1 MGTQTQS
8 ISRFYRLH
16 SFPARA
22 INTSLSLN
30 PAKLLINPSIKMRYS
45 FALLAG
51 VAAASYIPEV
61 PSSSAAPSSSAK
73 GYGYGDY
80 KPSSSAAP
88 SSSAKGYGGDYWP
101 KSSSSSSVKAP
112 YVPKSSSAPYKP
124 TYTTIECEG
133 PTTFTYGSKTYSA
146 ETKTSWVVECTD
158 EPYVPKPEP
167 VKSSSYEVK
176 PTYEPKP
183 VYPTKPAYPPSA
195 SVTKTGP
202 LQVTANAAVNNVAG
216 AGAALAGVFGAV
228 AYLL

>member
-1 MGTQTQS
+1 MGITQTQS

-80 KPSSSAAP
+80 RPN
-88 SSSAKGYGGDYWP
+88 
-101 KSSSSSSVKAP
+101 SSSSSVKAP

-146 ETKTSWVVECTD
+146 ETKPSWVVECTD

-167 VKSSSYEVK
+167 VK

-183 VYPTKPAYPPSA
+183 VYPSYTPTKPAYTPSA

>member
-1 MGTQTQS
+1 MGSHERKASPGFTDY
-8 ISRFYRLH
+8 IRFQHVRSTPVLRL
-16 SFPARA
+16 
-22 INTSLSLN
+22 IQQ
-30 PAKLLINPSIKMRYS
+30 KLLINPSIKMRYS

-101 KSSSSSSVKAP
+101 KSSSSSVKAP

-133 PTTFTYGSKTYSA
+133 PTPFTYGSKTHSA

-167 VKSSSYEVK
+167 VK

-183 VYPTKPAYPPSA
+183 VYPSYTPSA

>member
-1 MGTQTQS
+1 MGTSHERKASPGFTDY
-8 ISRFYRLH
+8 IRFQHVRSTPVLRL
-16 SFPARA
+16 
-22 INTSLSLN
+22 IQQ
-30 PAKLLINPSIKMRYS
+30 KLLINNSIKMRYS

-51 VAAASYIPEV
+51 VAAASYIPEA
-61 PSSSAAPSSSAK
+61 PSSSSVAPSSSAK
-73 GYGYGDY
+73 G
-80 KPSSSAAP
+80 
-88 SSSAKGYGGDYWP
+88 
-101 KSSSSSSVKAP
+101 P

-167 VKSSSYEVK
+167 VK

-183 VYPTKPAYPPSA
+183 VYPSYTPTKPAYTPSA

>member
-1 MGTQTQS
+1 MGSHERKASPGFTDY
-8 ISRFYRLH
+8 IRFQHVRSTPVLRL
-16 SFPARA
+16 
-22 INTSLSLN
+22 IQQ
-30 PAKLLINPSIKMRYS
+30 KLLINNSIKMRYS

-51 VAAASYIPEV
+51 VTAASYIPG
-61 PSSSAAPSSSAK
+61 A
-73 GYGYGDY
+73 
-80 KPSSSAAP
+80 
-88 SSSAKGYGGDYWP
+88 
-101 KSSSSSSVKAP
+101 SSSSSVKAP

-167 VKSSSYEVK
+167 VK

-183 VYPTKPAYPPSA
+183 VYPSYTPTKPAYTPSA

>member
-1 MGTQTQS
+1 MGTSHERKASPGFTDY
-8 ISRFYRLH
+8 IRFQHVRSTPVLRL
-16 SFPARA
+16 
-22 INTSLSLN
+22 IQQ
-30 PAKLLINPSIKMRYS
+30 KLLINNSIKMRYS

-51 VAAASYIPEV
+51 VAAASYIPEA
-61 PSSSAAPSSSAK
+61 PSSSSVAPSSSAK

-80 KPSSSAAP
+80 APKP
-88 SSSAKGYGGDYWP
+88 
-101 KSSSSSSVKAP
+101 SSSSVKAP

-167 VKSSSYEVK
+167 VK
-176 PTYEPKP
+176 PTY
-183 VYPTKPAYPPSA
+183 TPSA

>member
-1 MGTQTQS
+1 MGTGDERKASPGFTDY
-8 ISRFYRLH
+8 IRFQHVRSTPVLRL
-16 SFPARA
+16 
-22 INTSLSLN
+22 IQQ
-30 PAKLLINPSIKMRYS
+30 KLLINNSIKMRYS

-51 VAAASYIPEV
+51 VTAASYIPG
-61 PSSSAAPSSSAK
+61 APSSS
-73 GYGYGDY
+73 
-80 KPSSSAAP
+80 SVAP
-88 SSSAKGYGGDYWP
+88 TSSAKGYGGDYWP

-167 VKSSSYEVK
+167 VK

-183 VYPTKPAYPPSA
+183 VYTPSA

>member
-1 MGTQTQS
+1 MGTSHERKASPGFTDY
-8 ISRFYRLH
+8 IRFQHVRSTPVLRL
-16 SFPARA
+16 
-22 INTSLSLN
+22 IQQ
-30 PAKLLINPSIKMRYS
+30 KLLINNSIKMRYS

-51 VAAASYIPEV
+51 VAAASYIPEA
-61 PSSSAAPSSSAK
+61 PSSSSVAPSSSAK

-80 KPSSSAAP
+80 APKPSSSSAAP

-101 KSSSSSSVKAP
+101 KSSSSSSVRAP

-124 TYTTIECEG
+124 AYT
-133 PTTFTYGSKTYSA
+133 
-146 ETKTSWVVECTD
+146 
-158 EPYVPKPEP
+158 
-167 VKSSSYEVK
+167 
-176 PTYEPKP
+176 
-183 VYPTKPAYPPSA
+183 PSA

>member
-1 MGTQTQS
+1 MGSHERKASPGFTDY
-8 ISRFYRLH
+8 IRFQHVRSTPVLRL
-16 SFPARA
+16 
-22 INTSLSLN
+22 IQQ
-30 PAKLLINPSIKMRYS
+30 KLLINNSIKMRYS

-51 VAAASYIPEV
+51 VTAASYIPG
-61 PSSSAAPSSSAK
+61 APSSS
-73 GYGYGDY
+73 
-80 KPSSSAAP
+80 SVAP

-167 VKSSSYEVK
+167 VK
-176 PTYEPKP
+176 PTYT
-183 VYPTKPAYPPSA
+183 PTKPAYTPSA

>member
-1 MGTQTQS
+1 MGSHERKASPGFTDY
-8 ISRFYRLH
+8 IRFQHVRSTPVLRL
-16 SFPARA
+16 
-22 INTSLSLN
+22 IQQ
-30 PAKLLINPSIKMRYS
+30 KLLINNSIKMRYS

-51 VAAASYIPEV
+51 VAAASYIPE
-61 PSSSAAPSSSAK
+61 APSSS
-73 GYGYGDY
+73 
-80 KPSSSAAP
+80 SVAP

-183 VYPTKPAYPPSA
+183 VYPTKPAYTPSA

>member
-1 MGTQTQS
+1 MGITQTQS

-101 KSSSSSSVKAP
+101 KSSSSSVKAP

-167 VKSSSYEVK
+167 VK

-183 VYPTKPAYPPSA
+183 VYPSYTPTKPAYTPSA

>member
-1 MGTQTQS
+1 MGSHERKASPGFTDY
-8 ISRFYRLH
+8 IRFQHVRSTPVLRL
-16 SFPARA
+16 
-22 INTSLSLN
+22 IQQ
-30 PAKLLINPSIKMRYS
+30 KLLINNSIKMRYS

-51 VAAASYIPEV
+51 VTAASYIPGA
-61 PSSSAAPSSSAK
+61 PSSSSVAPSSSAK

-80 KPSSSAAP
+80 APKPSSSSAAP

-176 PTYEPKP
+176 P
-183 VYPTKPAYPPSA
+183 AYTPSA

>member
-1 MGTQTQS
+1 MG
-8 ISRFYRLH
+8 
-16 SFPARA
+16 
-22 INTSLSLN
+22 
-30 PAKLLINPSIKMRYS
+30 
-45 FALLAG
+45 
-51 VAAASYIPEV
+51 
-61 PSSSAAPSSSAK
+61 
-73 GYGYGDY
+73 
-80 KPSSSAAP
+80 
-88 SSSAKGYGGDYWP
+88 
-101 KSSSSSSVKAP
+101 AP

-158 EPYVPKPEP
+158 EPYAPK
-167 VKSSSYEVK
+167 
-176 PTYEPKP
+176 PKP
-183 VYPTKPAYPPSA
+183 VEPTYTPTKPAYTPSA

>member
-1 MGTQTQS
+1 MGTSHERKASPGFTDY
-8 ISRFYRLH
+8 IRFRHVRSTPVLRL
-16 SFPARA
+16 
-22 INTSLSLN
+22 IQQ
-30 PAKLLINPSIKMRYS
+30 KLLINNSIKMRYF

-51 VAAASYIPEV
+51 VTAASYIPGA
-61 PSSSAAPSSSAK
+61 PSSSSVAPSSSAK

-80 KPSSSAAP
+80 APKPSSSSAAP

-112 YVPKSSSAPYKP
+112 YVP

-146 ETKTSWVVECTD
+146 ETKTSRVVECTD
-158 EPYVPKPEP
+158 EPYVPKP
-167 VKSSSYEVK
+167 
-176 PTYEPKP
+176 
-183 VYPTKPAYPPSA
+183 VYPPYTPTKPAYTPSA

>member
-1 MGTQTQS
+1 MGISRTQS

-22 INTSLSLN
+22 INT
-30 PAKLLINPSIKMRYS
+30 SIKMRYS

-51 VAAASYIPEV
+51 VAAASYIPE
-61 PSSSAAPSSSAK
+61 APS
-73 GYGYGDY
+73 
-80 KPSSSAAP
+80 SSSAAP

-167 VKSSSYEVK
+167 VK

-183 VYPTKPAYPPSA
+183 VYPSYTPTKPAYTPSA

>member
-1 MGTQTQS
+1 MGISRTQS

-22 INTSLSLN
+22 INT
-30 PAKLLINPSIKMRYS
+30 SIKMRYS

-51 VAAASYIPEV
+51 VAAASYIPE
-61 PSSSAAPSSSAK
+61 APSSS
-73 GYGYGDY
+73 
-80 KPSSSAAP
+80 SVAP

-112 YVPKSSSAPYKP
+112 YVPKSSSA
-124 TYTTIECEG
+124 
-133 PTTFTYGSKTYSA
+133 
-146 ETKTSWVVECTD
+146 ETKPSWVVECTD

-167 VKSSSYEVK
+167 VK

-183 VYPTKPAYPPSA
+183 VYPSYTPTKPAYTPSA

>member
-1 MGTQTQS
+1 MGSHERKASPGFTDY
-8 ISRFYRLH
+8 IRFQHVRSTPVLRL
-16 SFPARA
+16 
-22 INTSLSLN
+22 IQQ
-30 PAKLLINPSIKMRYS
+30 KLLINNSIKMRYS

-51 VAAASYIPEV
+51 VTAASYIPG
-61 PSSSAAPSSSAK
+61 APSSS
-73 GYGYGDY
+73 
-80 KPSSSAAP
+80 SVAP

-167 VKSSSYEVK
+167 VK

-183 VYPTKPAYPPSA
+183 VYPSYTPTKPAYTPSA

>member
-1 MGTQTQS
+1 MGSHERKASPGFTDY
-8 ISRFYRLH
+8 IRFQHVRSTPVLRL
-16 SFPARA
+16 
-22 INTSLSLN
+22 IQQ
-30 PAKLLINPSIKMRYS
+30 KLLINNSIKMRYS

-51 VAAASYIPEV
+51 VAAASYIPEA
-61 PSSSAAPSSSAK
+61 PSSSSVAPSSSAK

-80 KPSSSAAP
+80 APKPSSSSAAP

-158 EPYVPKPEP
+158 EPYVPKPVYP
-167 VKSSSYEVK
+167 SY
-176 PTYEPKP
+176 P
-183 VYPTKPAYPPSA
+183 PTKPAYTPSA

>member
-1 MGTQTQS
+1 MGSHERKASPGFTDY
-8 ISRFYRLH
+8 IRFQHVRSTPVLRL
-16 SFPARA
+16 
-22 INTSLSLN
+22 IQQ
-30 PAKLLINPSIKMRYS
+30 KLLINNSIKMRYS

-51 VAAASYIPEV
+51 VAAASYIPE
-61 PSSSAAPSSSAK
+61 APSSS
-73 GYGYGDY
+73 
-80 KPSSSAAP
+80 SVAP

-167 VKSSSYEVK
+167 VK

-183 VYPTKPAYPPSA
+183 VYPSYTPTKPAYTPSA

>member
-1 MGTQTQS
+1 MGTSHERKASPGFTDY
-8 ISRFYRLH
+8 IRFQHVRSTPVLRL
-16 SFPARA
+16 
-22 INTSLSLN
+22 IQQ
-30 PAKLLINPSIKMRYS
+30 KLLINNSIKMRYS

-51 VAAASYIPEV
+51 VAAASYIPEA
-61 PSSSAAPSSSAK
+61 PSSSSVAPSSSAK

-80 KPSSSAAP
+80 APKPSSSSAAP

-112 YVPKSSSAPYKP
+112 YEP

-146 ETKTSWVVECTD
+146 ETKTSCVVECTD
-158 EPYVPKPEP
+158 EP
-167 VKSSSYEVK
+167 
-176 PTYEPKP
+176 KP
-183 VYPTKPAYPPSA
+183 VYPSYTPTKPAYTPSA

>member
-1 MGTQTQS
+1 MGSHERKASPGFTDY
-8 ISRFYRLH
+8 IRFQHVRSTPVLRL
-16 SFPARA
+16 
-22 INTSLSLN
+22 IQQ
-30 PAKLLINPSIKMRYS
+30 KLLINNSIKMRYS

-51 VAAASYIPEV
+51 VAAASYIPE
-61 PSSSAAPSSSAK
+61 APSSSAK

-80 KPSSSAAP
+80 APKPSSSSAAP

-183 VYPTKPAYPPSA
+183 VYPTKPAYTPSA

>member
-1 MGTQTQS
+1 MGSHERKASPGFTDY
-8 ISRFYRLH
+8 IRFQHVRSTPVLRL
-16 SFPARA
+16 
-22 INTSLSLN
+22 IQQ
-30 PAKLLINPSIKMRYS
+30 KLLINNSIKMRYS

-51 VAAASYIPEV
+51 VTAASYIPG
-61 PSSSAAPSSSAK
+61 APS
-73 GYGYGDY
+73 
-80 KPSSSAAP
+80 SSSAAP

-101 KSSSSSSVKAP
+101 KSSSSSSVK
-112 YVPKSSSAPYKP
+112 APYKP

-167 VKSSSYEVK
+167 VK

-183 VYPTKPAYPPSA
+183 VYPSYTPTKPAYTPSA

-202 LQVTANAAVNNVAG
+202 LRVTANAAVNNVAG

>member
-1 MGTQTQS
+1 MGSPGFTDY
-8 ISRFYRLH
+8 IRFQHVRSTPVLRL
-16 SFPARA
+16 
-22 INTSLSLN
+22 IQQ
-30 PAKLLINPSIKMRYS
+30 KLLINNSIKMRYS

-51 VAAASYIPEV
+51 VAAASYIPE
-61 PSSSAAPSSSAK
+61 APSSS
-73 GYGYGDY
+73 
-80 KPSSSAAP
+80 SVAP

-158 EPYVPKPEP
+158 EPYVPKPVYP
-167 VKSSSYEVK
+167 SY
-176 PTYEPKP
+176 T
-183 VYPTKPAYPPSA
+183 PTKPAYTPSA

>member
-1 MGTQTQS
+1 MGSHERKASPGFTDY
-8 ISRFYRLH
+8 IRFQHVRSTPVLRL
-16 SFPARA
+16 
-22 INTSLSLN
+22 IQQ
-30 PAKLLINPSIKMRYS
+30 KLLINNSIKMRYS
-45 FALLAG
+45 FALLAA
-51 VAAASYIPEV
+51 VTAASYIPG
-61 PSSSAAPSSSAK
+61 APSSS
-73 GYGYGDY
+73 
-80 KPSSSAAP
+80 SVAP

-167 VKSSSYEVK
+167 VK

-183 VYPTKPAYPPSA
+183 VYPSYTPTKPAYTPSA

>member
-1 MGTQTQS
+1 MGTSHERKASPGFTDY
-8 ISRFYRLH
+8 IRFQHVRSTPVLRL
-16 SFPARA
+16 
-22 INTSLSLN
+22 IQQ
-30 PAKLLINPSIKMRYS
+30 KLLINNSIKMRYS

-51 VAAASYIPEV
+51 VTAANYIPG
-61 PSSSAAPSSSAK
+61 APS
-73 GYGYGDY
+73 
-80 KPSSSAAP
+80 SSSAAP

-167 VKSSSYEVK
+167 VK

-183 VYPTKPAYPPSA
+183 VYPSYTPTKPAYTPSA

>member
-1 MGTQTQS
+1 MGITQMQS

-61 PSSSAAPSSSAK
+61 PSSSAA
-73 GYGYGDY
+73 
-80 KPSSSAAP
+80 AP
-88 SSSAKGYGGDYWP
+88 TSSAKGYGGDYWP

-167 VKSSSYEVK
+167 VK

-183 VYPTKPAYPPSA
+183 VYPSYTPTKPAYTPSA

>member
-1 MGTQTQS
+1 MGTGDERKASPGFTDY
-8 ISRFYRLH
+8 IRFQHVRSTPVLRL
-16 SFPARA
+16 
-22 INTSLSLN
+22 IQQ
-30 PAKLLINPSIKMRYS
+30 KLLINNSIKMCYS

-51 VAAASYIPEV
+51 VAAASYIPEA
-61 PSSSAAPSSSAK
+61 PSSSSVAPSSSAK

-80 KPSSSAAP
+80 APKPSSSSAAP
-88 SSSAKGYGGDYWP
+88 SSSAKGYGGD
-101 KSSSSSSVKAP
+101 

-158 EPYVPKPEP
+158 EP
-167 VKSSSYEVK
+167 
-176 PTYEPKP
+176 KP
-183 VYPTKPAYPPSA
+183 VYPSYTPTKPAYTPSA

-216 AGAALAGVFGAV
+216 AGAALAGVFSAV

>member
-1 MGTQTQS
+1 MGSHERKASPGFTDY
-8 ISRFYRLH
+8 IRFQHVRSTPVLRL
-16 SFPARA
+16 
-22 INTSLSLN
+22 IQQQ
-30 PAKLLINPSIKMRYS
+30 LLINNSIKMRYS

-51 VAAASYIPEV
+51 VTAASYIPGA
-61 PSSSAAPSSSAK
+61 PSSSSVAPSSSAK
-73 GYGYGDY
+73 GH
-80 KPSSSAAP
+80 
-88 SSSAKGYGGDYWP
+88 GGDYWP

-167 VKSSSYEVK
+167 VK

-183 VYPTKPAYPPSA
+183 VYPSYTPTKPAYTPSA

>member
-1 MGTQTQS
+1 MGTSHERKASPGFTDY
-8 ISRFYRLH
+8 IRFQHVRSTPVLRL
-16 SFPARA
+16 
-22 INTSLSLN
+22 IQQ
-30 PAKLLINPSIKMRYS
+30 KLLINNSIKMRYS

-51 VAAASYIPEV
+51 VTAASYIPGA
-61 PSSSAAPSSSAK
+61 PSSSSVAPSSSAK

-80 KPSSSAAP
+80 APKPSSSSAAP

-101 KSSSSSSVKAP
+101 KSSSSSSVK
-112 YVPKSSSAPYKP
+112 APYKP

-167 VKSSSYEVK
+167 VK

-183 VYPTKPAYPPSA
+183 VYPSYTPTT

-216 AGAALAGVFGAV
+216 AGAAL
-228 AYLL
+228 